1 MIPDRIMQQF
11 RALAGASLDQQFLRY
26 LMASA
31 VALMADMGSFL
42 VLLETAALP
51 AGLSAAIAYAVG
63 IVVHW
68 LLSSRA
74 VFHADLADRGHERTR
89 QKALF
94 VGSALL
100 GMGLTSAIVSAVAA
114 LGGDARIGKIIAI
127 GASFTATWLLR
138 KNVVF
143 RSRLNTAG

>member
-1 MIPDRIMQQF
+1 MQQL
-11 RALAGASLDQQFLRY
+11 RALAAMSLDQQFLRY
-26 LMASA
+26 LLASV
-31 VALMADMGSFL
+31 VALTADMGSFL
-42 VLLETAALP
+42 LLLETALP

-74 VFHADLADRGHERTR
+74 VFHADLAGRGHQRTR

-94 VGSALL
+94 IGSALF

-114 LGGDARIGKIIAI
+114 LGGDARMGKILAI

-138 KNVVF
+138 KNIVF
-143 RSRLNTAG
+143 RPRQNTTG

>member
-1 MIPDRIMQQF
+1 MTRGRYMQQL
-11 RALAGASLDQQFLRY
+11 RALAAALLDQQFLRY
-26 LMASA
+26 LLASA
-31 VALMADMGSFL
+31 VALTADMGSFL
-42 VLLETAALP
+42 LLLETALP

-63 IVVHW
+63 IMAHW

-74 VFHADLADRGHERTR
+74 VFHADLADCGHHRTR

-94 VGSALL
+94 IGSALF

-114 LGGDARIGKIIAI
+114 LGGDARIGKILAI

-138 KNVVF
+138 KNIVF
-143 RSRLNTAG
+143 RPRQNTTG